1 VNALVT
7 AAPWLPGIGA
17 AGAIVVGALRLH
29 RERKPVEY
37 KGRHR
42 AALLSTAEMN
52 RVRASAAARVIARM
66 AMTGPVVLELVE
78 RGGRL
83 PRQRLSIADVLD
95 EWTAEHGRVAA

>member
-1 VNALVT
+1 MNALVT

-29 RERKPVEY
+29 RERKFEY

-52 RVRASAAARVIARM
+52 RIRASAAARVVARM
-66 AMTGPVVLELVE
+66 ALTGPIVLELVE

-83 PRQRLSIADVLD
+83 PRQRISIADVLD